1 MEDGKALKR
10 EFKFADFY
18 RAMSFVN
25 AVAHI
30 ANVEDHHPDIEC
42 GWGYCRI
49 RYQTHS
55 IGGLH
60 ENDFICAAK
69 IDDLPRLKIGRPDD
83 LTRCANAVGNLGEA
97 RATSCPVPLAYTRI
111 ARRLRGNHPPEID
124 PVVMQQRGIA
134 RRQ

>member
-1 MEDGKALKR
+1 MSSSNDDTLVNKKCVPCHGGVSALDAGRGAEDVGPPAGVDGDGWQLVEDGKALKR

-49 RYQTHS
+49 RYQTHA

-69 IDDLPRLKIGRPDD
+69 IDALP
-83 LTRCANAVGNLGEA
+83 TA
-97 RATSCPVPLAYTRI
+97 
-111 ARRLRGNHPPEID
+111 
-124 PVVMQQRGIA
+124 
-134 RRQ
+134 

>member
-1 MEDGKALKR
+1 MNAQIGSNDDTLINKKCVPCHGGVSPLSPDEAKQMLGRLPSSEKQGGWQLVEDGKALRK

-25 AVAHI
+25 AVAHV
-30 ANVEDHHPDIEC
+30 ANVEDHHPDLEC

-49 RYQTHS
+49 RFQTHA

-69 IDDLPRLKIGRPDD
+69 IEALPH
-83 LTRCANAVGNLGEA
+83 
-97 RATSCPVPLAYTRI
+97 S
-111 ARRLRGNHPPEID
+111 
-124 PVVMQQRGIA
+124 
-134 RRQ
+134 

>member
-1 MEDGKALKR
+1 MSSTDDTLQNKKCVPCHGGVTALSAAEAKKMLGRLLSSDGKEGWQLVEDSKALKR
-10 EFKFADFY
+10 EFKFPDFY

-30 ANVEDHHPDIEC
+30 ANAEDHHPDIEC
-42 GWGYCRI
+42 GWGYCRV

-69 IDDLPRLKIGRPDD
+69 ID
-83 LTRCANAVGNLGEA
+83 NL
-97 RATSCPVPLAYTRI
+97 
-111 ARRLRGNHPPEID
+111 
-124 PVVMQQRGIA
+124 QR
-134 RRQ
+134 

>member
-1 MEDGKALKR
+1 MTNATDDTLINKKCVPCHGGVSALSADEAKNMLTRLLQDGGAGGWQIIEDGKALKR

-25 AVAHI
+25 AVAHV
-30 ANVEDHHPDIEC
+30 ANAEDHHPDIEC

-49 RYQTHS
+49 RFQTHA

-69 IDDLPRLKIGRPDD
+69 IDALPQP
-83 LTRCANAVGNLGEA
+83 
-97 RATSCPVPLAYTRI
+97 
-111 ARRLRGNHPPEID
+111 
-124 PVVMQQRGIA
+124 
-134 RRQ
+134 

>member
-1 MEDGKALKR
+1 MTSSTADTLVNKKCVPCHGGVSAIAPAEAQKMVERLLGHGWQLIEDGKALKR
-10 EFKFADFY
+10 EFKFPDFY

-30 ANVEDHHPDIEC
+30 ANVEDHHPDLEC

-69 IDDLPRLKIGRPDD
+69 IDALPR
-83 LTRCANAVGNLGEA
+83 
-97 RATSCPVPLAYTRI
+97 
-111 ARRLRGNHPPEID
+111 
-124 PVVMQQRGIA
+124 
-134 RRQ
+134 